1 MPGKIYAAPAN
12 SNPDTEVEDTEESE
26 EEVEDSEDTET
37 ENEEQSE
44 EGEEEETDSEETE
57 EEEEST
63 EESDEE
69 QYIDLKNVPAQLQIA
84 AKKMMASHTKAMQ
97 KVAAQVEAEKER

>member
-69 QYIDLKNVPAQLQIA
+69 QYIDLKNVPAQLYSQLPFYHLPFHKPLQEI
-84 AKKMMASHTKAMQ
+84 MSD
-97 KVAAQVEAEKER
+97 V